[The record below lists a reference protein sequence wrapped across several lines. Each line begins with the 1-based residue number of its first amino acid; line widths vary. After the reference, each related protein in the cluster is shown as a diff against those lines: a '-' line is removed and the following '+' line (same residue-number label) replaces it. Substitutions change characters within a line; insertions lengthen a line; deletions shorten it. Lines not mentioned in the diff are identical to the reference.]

1 MNKIIILTDTF
12 IDGTP
17 AVKGSVVEVDDGN
30 LSLLTQA
37 KRCVL
42 FAKASAEQKALI
54 KKESK

>member
-1 MNKIIILTDTF
+1 MNKIIIISDTY

-17 AVKGSVVEVDDGN
+17 VEKGSVVEVDDGN
-30 LSLLTQA
+30 LNLLTQA

-42 FAKASAEQKALI
+42 FAKATPEQKALI

>member
-17 AVKGSVVEVDDGN
+17 VGQGSVVDVDDGN
-30 LSLLTQA
+30 LNLLTQA

-42 FAKASAEQKALI
+42 FSKASAEQKALI